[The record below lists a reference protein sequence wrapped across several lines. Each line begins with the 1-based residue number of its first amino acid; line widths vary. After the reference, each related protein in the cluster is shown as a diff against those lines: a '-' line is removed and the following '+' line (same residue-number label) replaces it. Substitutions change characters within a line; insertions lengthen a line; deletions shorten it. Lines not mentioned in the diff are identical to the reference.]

1 MVMSPCLPLS
11 IHWRLLAMMIDQWQR
26 TNELCMQIQKEKDQ
40 YKFNELVHELNEVI
54 AKRVPLL
61 PFDQMADGA

>member
-1 MVMSPCLPLS
+1 
-11 IHWRLLAMMIDQWQR
+11 MMIDQWQR
-26 TNELCMQIQKEKDQ
+26 INELCMQIQKEKDQ

-54 AKRVPLL
+54 AKKVPLL